1 MRRAAA
7 AQLRLCRLSVVGVA
21 AAVGAARAKEASLG
35 RRSGAAD
42 ATVPSF
48 HFGLGNG
55 LLPGGM
61 GDPQLYW
68 CAPCPAPPEA
78 SPRAR

>member
-7 AQLRLCRLSVVGVA
+7 AQQLRLCSVVGVA